1 MTGSPAEIQIFAY
14 HFAVA
19 IATTNIIYAFFFLPL
34 RSGNSDETHCYLM
47 CKEKNKHYRIT
58 SLMTKNC

>member
-19 IATTNIIYAFFFLPL
+19 IATTNIIYAFFFYYFEVVIVM
-34 RSGNSDETHCYLM
+34 RRTV
-47 CKEKNKHYRIT
+47 I
-58 SLMTKNC
+58 